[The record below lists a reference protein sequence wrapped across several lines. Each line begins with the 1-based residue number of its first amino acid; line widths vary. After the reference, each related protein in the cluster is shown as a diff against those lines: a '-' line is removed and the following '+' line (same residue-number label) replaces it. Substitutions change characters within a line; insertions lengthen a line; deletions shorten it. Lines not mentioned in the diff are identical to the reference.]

1 MDKIE
6 VTSQVTPYSLYA
18 IIKTNPFINKGI
30 KMRTLTLKISD
41 DYFDKF
47 VAFLE
52 MLPKKTIEIETIKQ
66 DKELD
71 ILQKNI
77 KKAMS
82 DIKEGRSKT
91 IRVVD

>member
-1 MDKIE
+1 
-6 VTSQVTPYSLYA
+6 
-18 IIKTNPFINKGI
+18 
-30 KMRTLTLKISD
+30 MRTLTLKISD

-52 MLPKKTIEIETIKQ
+52 MLPKKTIEIETTKQ

>member
-1 MDKIE
+1 
-6 VTSQVTPYSLYA
+6 
-18 IIKTNPFINKGI
+18 
-30 KMRTLTLKISD
+30 MRTLTLKISD

-71 ILQKNI
+71 VLQKNV
-77 KKAMS
+77 KQAMS
-82 DIKEGRSKT
+82 DIKAGRSKT

>member
-1 MDKIE
+1 
-6 VTSQVTPYSLYA
+6 
-18 IIKTNPFINKGI
+18 
-30 KMRTLTLKISD
+30 MRTLTLKISD

-52 MLPKKTIEIETIKQ
+52 MLPKKTIEIETTKQ

-77 KKAMS
+77 KQAMS

>member
-1 MDKIE
+1 
-6 VTSQVTPYSLYA
+6 
-18 IIKTNPFINKGI
+18 
-30 KMRTLTLKISD
+30 MRTLTLKISD

-52 MLPKKTIEIETIKQ
+52 ILPKKTVEIELTKQ

-71 ILQKNI
+71 ILQKNV

>member
-1 MDKIE
+1 
-6 VTSQVTPYSLYA
+6 
-18 IIKTNPFINKGI
+18 
-30 KMRTLTLKISD
+30 MRTLTLKISD

-52 MLPKKTIEIETIKQ
+52 MLPKKTIEIETTKQ
-66 DKELD
+66 DEELEV
-71 ILQKNI
+71 LQKNI

-82 DIKEGRSKT
+82 DIKKGRSKT